1 MKTREQVSLAL
12 IEDNPW
18 QPRREIDQDELQK
31 LADSIYQ
38 LGLLQ
43 APLGRRH
50 PEVSGRIQLAFG
62 HRRVAALRLLL
73 QQGRGEMYV
82 EMDVAGISDE
92 GMAVLALTEN
102 ERRKQLSQ
110 IEVVRAHYKA
120 IDETNLTIQTL
131 ADQLDIDRS
140 TLSNH
145 LRVLD
150 LPDFVLQHVE
160 SGKLRVSVAREFL
173 VFQTATHQHT
183 EDMQEVIRRIV
194 NVETYGG
201 GVPDWRRRHVRKMVS
216 EAVSYNEK
224 DWRPLGPPT
233 AHSTGGGN
241 RVASFDRDDFV
252 WEFRDSLHTI
262 PADDGHVENYQRSER
277 YDKSRQWTCEAKE
290 WSRRQSRATREANQE
305 VEARGGSAP
314 AASSKSA
321 SRDKHF
327 EVVLAKDPVFKQ
339 VATSRAKK
347 GPSRPVNDEER
358 AQLGT
363 RAEMRDVS
371 GNTGF
376 WKILEKGEL
385 DGRQNKYAW
394 SREGGGGPRPAAGT
408 APTASSKSA
417 SRDKHF
423 EVVLA
428 KDTCLQ
434 AEMVNCPVQRRARVG
449 RSTMRNGRSSGPG
462 RKCGTLAATPASGRY
477 WKRGSWMAVRINTPG
492 VGKGEGL
499 YRRGSL
505 TSTSA
510 SVAPSAPRMRSPATA
525 TPCAT
530 SRCAASTGST
540 TRRNC
545 KRVRQPTAKRHRR
558 IKRVLTARTP
568 RRSNILSSSWNPSP
582 TTPARYWLPRWSPP
596 TLRWPG
602 PIRSGSTMRTGAT
615 SPDWGN
621 WCATCWAR
629 NHWLP
634 NTTGGKSTA
643 R

>member
-277 YDKSRQWTCEAKE
+277 YDKSRQWTCEVKE

-394 SREGGGGPRPAAGT
+394 SREGGGIVPPWFPDLDECQRCTIGAAY
-408 APTASSKSA
+408 AK
-417 SRDKHF
+417 SRDGYTLRDVTLCCFNREHYQEKLQAGEAAYREKTQAHQKGVDRQDSQAVKHLIKQL
-423 EVVLA
+423 EPLTDDTCQVLA
-428 KDTCLQ
+428 ASLVAANPALAWANPLGFYDEDWSHESGLGELVRDLLGSESLVAKH
-434 AEMVNCPVQRRARVG
+434 NRREEYGSVINPDFIA
-449 RSTMRNGRSSGPG
+449 SMAPEDL
-462 RKCGTLAATPASGRY
+462 RKLAAALMTHHLRLAGKIDTVS
-477 WKRGSWMAVRINTPG
+477 RGNAN
-492 VGKGEGL
+492 
-499 YRRGSL
+499 L
-505 TSTSA
+505 TE
-510 SVAPSAPRMRSPATA
+510 VP
-525 TPCAT
+525 
-530 SRCAASTGST
+530 
-540 TRRNC
+540 
-545 KRVRQPTAKRHRR
+545 
-558 IKRVLTARTP
+558 
-568 RRSNILSSSWNPSP
+568 
-582 TTPARYWLPRWSPP
+582 
-596 TLRWPG
+596 
-602 PIRSGSTMRTGAT
+602 
-615 SPDWGN
+615 
-621 WCATCWAR
+621 
-629 NHWLP
+629 
-634 NTTGGKSTA
+634 
-643 R
+643 